1 MTKIV
6 WKKFEIMEATKG
18 EDVSKKFL
26 QKKKVTGISIDTRS
40 LKKGDLFIA
49 LAGENFNGHDYVNLA
64 LKNGASGIIVSNKV
78 IAKKHSGLYVTLQHI
93 WHSNQQILILD

>member
-1 MTKIV
+1 MKKSMTKIV

-49 LAGENFNGHDYVNLA
+49 LARA
-64 LKNGASGIIVSNKV
+64 
-78 IAKKHSGLYVTLQHI
+78 
-93 WHSNQQILILD
+93 

>member
-1 MTKIV
+1 MKKSMTKIV

-40 LKKGDLFIA
+40 LKVTFGQVAK
-49 LAGENFNGHDYVNLA
+49 VP
-64 LKNGASGIIVSNKV
+64 KVSF
-78 IAKKHSGLYVTLQHI
+78 AKPV
-93 WHSNQQILILD
+93 